1 MSAKILIR
9 GLVLFVSVVVL
20 GVLIKTTE
28 IGAVFDESW
37 IDTYVRGQGVQGL
50 ALFLALG
57 WALTS
62 VGLPRQ
68 LVAFLAGY
76 AFGFTLGTGLA
87 LAATTLGCITAFM
100 FARLLGRDMVAR
112 RFSDRIRRIDGFLS
126 QNPLTMTLLIRFLPL
141 GSNIATNLAAGVSG
155 VRAAP
160 FFTGSAIG
168 YVPQMVVFA
177 LLGSGIS
184 LDPGFR
190 ITFSAVLFV
199 VSGLLGIHLYR
210 RYRHGKTFDEKVEKQ
225 FGGNG
230 GPEEKPGPG
239 SDIESR
245 PAGNP

>member
-28 IGAVFDESW
+28 IGAVFDEAW

-76 AFGFTLGTGLA
+76 AFGFALGTGLA

>member
-28 IGAVFDESW
+28 IGAVFDQAW

-76 AFGFTLGTGLA
+76 AFGFALGTGLA

-210 RYRHGKTFDEKVEKQ
+210 RYRHGKTFDEGVEKQ
-225 FGGNG
+225 IGGNG